1 MGTKKGQA
9 RKTARKAYNSPKY
22 KKAAKKS
29 RQIGSASVFTN
40 YNTGRP
46 SKLTLK
52 AQGDATGTKLLQL
65 LKIDELLGFSKRR
78 KK

>member
-9 RKTARKAYNSPKY
+9 RKTARKAYASPKY

-29 RQIGSASVFTN
+29 SIVGRKSVFFN
-40 YNTGRP
+40 NGG
-46 SKLTLK
+46 SKTSRLTMR
-52 AQGDATGTKLLQL
+52 AQQDATGTKLLQL

-78 KK
+78 K